1 MGIRTAAVLL
11 PAFLIPL
18 TTPLDVAHAG
28 GGDAARM
35 ENHVLPLNS
44 KTPGLTELQQSKGV
58 DKLRQLAATETSQPL
73 LPRETVGPARTYA
86 PLSTKA
92 SERPTALTQH
102 PLAATA
108 VPVVRLPEPS
118 HSMTPAECVRGL
130 GTSQFYIKS
139 RFAVCSGVQMN
150 QVWRLNG
157 RPAGTSSFD
166 VMAIGTI
173 PKDSRTVT
181 ITYYFTGFTATG
193 VNSAADMGIVT
204 NGKIAQSWPASVK
217 YTQGG
222 AKMPTTRTWAQLL
235 EKGSLK
241 HTVTAAAGHGSAGAK
256 TDSEFAVYQPTVAIK
271 APPGWVVSSPP
282 TDHKLFILPPRW
294 DKAAYLPNKTAG
306 AAAFSILPTLQYSTA
321 RNAPERGVAL
331 HIQKA
336 FTKPFT
342 TLPPSTR
349 KEFPGRTAD
358 APLTRL
364 YWDSTRRKE
373 NYNVSVYNCKKYF
386 GANYTAHNTKECDE
400 YPFQSTY
407 EGAARWKHDHLGE
420 PNNFSVMPVKKQENS
435 AAGSLLAQFYDKNR
449 VLDGPD
455 DGFLVAIIS

>member
-1 MGIRTAAVLL
+1 MLF

-44 KTPGLTELQQSKGV
+44 KTPGLTELQQSNSV

-92 SERPTALTQH
+92 SARPTALTQH

-108 VPVVRLPEPS
+108 GPVVRLPEPS

-130 GTSQFYIKS
+130 GTSQLYIKS

-193 VNSAADMGIVT
+193 VNSAAEMGIVT
-204 NGKIAQSWPASVK
+204 N
-217 YTQGG
+217 
-222 AKMPTTRTWAQLL
+222 
-235 EKGSLK
+235 
-241 HTVTAAAGHGSAGAK
+241 
-256 TDSEFAVYQPTVAIK
+256 
-271 APPGWVVSSPP
+271 PP
-282 TDHKLFILPPRW
+282 
-294 DKAAYLPNKTAG
+294 
-306 AAAFSILPTLQYSTA
+306 
-321 RNAPERGVAL
+321 
-331 HIQKA
+331 
-336 FTKPFT
+336 
-342 TLPPSTR
+342 
-349 KEFPGRTAD
+349 
-358 APLTRL
+358 
-364 YWDSTRRKE
+364 
-373 NYNVSVYNCKKYF
+373 
-386 GANYTAHNTKECDE
+386 
-400 YPFQSTY
+400 
-407 EGAARWKHDHLGE
+407 EGEL
-420 PNNFSVMPVKKQENS
+420 
-435 AAGSLLAQFYDKNR
+435 
-449 VLDGPD
+449 
-455 DGFLVAIIS
+455 